1 MLFIQVPGTLMSQLQ
16 QGFILTRHWRETP
29 AGTEVSFWLAT
40 DNGPRRVCVPY
51 RHSVAF
57 FAQERR
63 AFVESVLRQEPDV
76 ELRPLD
82 LHDFHHR
89 SVWAKMRVT
98 SSQSLRLY
106 RASAGLSSA
115 NMRSISA
122 MRW

>member
-1 MLFIQVPGTLMSQLQ
+1 LLFIQVPGTLMSQLQ

-63 AFVESVLRQEPDV
+63 AFVESLLRQEPDV

-89 SVWAKMRVT
+89 SVMG
-98 SSQSLRLY
+98 LY
-106 RASAGLSSA
+106 CR
-115 NMRSISA
+115 
-122 MRW
+122 